1 MFFGKE
7 IADMGTYH
15 YALRTI
21 LLDDILTFLDRL
33 AEAVGEPRLRECLAG
48 KYARLFTECSITSCQ
63 ILPRLKVEDPYGQVN
78 KEEDEKEEGLNL
90 DSFQELIGM
99 KMFQDNLEFLLRLAK
114 GVDLGEFGV
123 EEVGALKQI
132 AESQFTLADI
142 ARVIEESP
150 DEVSDLVKGVNVN
163 FCDPMSVADLVEM
176 LE

>member
-1 MFFGKE
+1 
-7 IADMGTYH
+7 MGMYH

-99 KMFQDNLEFLLRLAK
+99 KMFQDNLEFLVRLAK
-114 GVDLGEFGV
+114 VVDLGEFGV
-123 EEVGALKQI
+123 EEVEALKQI
-132 AESQFTLADI
+132 TEGRFTLAEL
-142 ARVIEESP
+142 AKVAEKSP
-150 DEVSDLVKGVNVN
+150 YELSDLIEGTN
-163 FCDPMSVADLVEM
+163 DHGLRTVADLVEV
-176 LE
+176 LD